1 MNAPGLAIA
10 LALALLAAACGPS
23 REPGVVLWHA
33 YTGAERS
40 ALERTAARWNA
51 QHPETPLTLVAVP
64 HDSFADKLT
73 SAIPRGNG
81 PDLFI
86 FNDDRIAAWADSGTI
101 EPIEFWVDDARADR
115 FRTQAMNA
123 MAYNGSL
130 WGLPLALK
138 SLVLY
143 VRTDLVK
150 TPPTTTDELIA
161 LAPAMKKH
169 AGFAVAYANV
179 DLYGHAP
186 WLHGY
191 GGRVLDDTGNLAI
204 ATPEAAAAMMFARK
218 LVAGGVAPADAQ
230 APMVASLFNAGKAAT
245 VISGPWFMTDIVKGV
260 PWQVVTMP
268 IVSATG
274 KHAAPF
280 LGAESILMSA
290 YARDKAAAFAVMDAL
305 TSDEAAITRA
315 RVARQVVANLAAYE
329 DPEIA
334 RDPVLRTFLAE
345 LEHAVPV
352 LKVPAMRM
360 VWTPYQN
367 ALGEVLS
374 GRRDAGKQLLI
385 VEEQVQGYLRR

>member
-1 MNAPGLAIA
+1 MKALCVA
-10 LALALLAAACGPS
+10 LALAVAACGPT

-33 YTGAERS
+33 YTGMERA
-40 ALERTAARWNA
+40 ALEQTAARWNA

-86 FNDDRIAAWADSGTI
+86 YADDRIGSWADSTTI

-115 FRTQAMNA
+115 FSKQAMNA
-123 MAYNGSL
+123 MAYRGSL
-130 WGLPLALK
+130 WGLPLAVK

-161 LAPAMKKH
+161 LAPMMKKQQ
-169 AGFAVAYANV
+169 GFAVAYANV

-191 GGRVLDDTGNLAI
+191 GGKVIDDAGKLAI
-204 ATPEAAAAMMFARK
+204 ATPEAANAMAFARK
-218 LVAGGVAPADAQ
+218 LVADGVAPADAQ

-245 VISGPWFMTDIVKGV
+245 AMSGPWFIADIVPGV
-260 PWQVVTMP
+260 QWQVVTLP
-268 IVSATG
+268 VVSATG

-290 YARDKAAAFAVMDAL
+290 YARDKSAAFAVMDAL
-305 TSDEAAITRA
+305 TSDESAITRA
-315 RVARQVVANLAAYE
+315 KQARQVVANLAAYD
-329 DPEIA
+329 DPDVA
-334 RDPVLRTFLAE
+334 RDPALTTFRAQ
-345 LEHAVPV
+345 LEHTVPMPK
-352 LKVPAMRM
+352 LQAMRM
-360 VWTPYQN
+360 VWSPYQN
-367 ALGEVLS
+367 ALGEVLA
-374 GRRDAGKQLLI
+374 GRSDPGQQLLAA
-385 VEEQVQGYLRR
+385 EREVQDYIKR